1 MATAKLQVPIDEVI
15 LGPALDADAPGDAGQ
30 RAQDAAYGLHFRVH
44 AVHVV
49 HRGEPAQ

>member
-30 RAQDAAYGLHFRVH
+30 RAQDAAYGLHLRVH

-49 HRGEPAQ
+49 NSGEPAQ